1 MMNEPKY
8 LEMIRQGVVNINGD
22 DFKIIRAYDGCSCC
36 SKRKVTGCYFRQFE
50 NFSGCLNNVAQGIC
64 CSAGGHILRKIS

>member
-22 DFKIIRAYDGCSCC
+22 DFKIIRAYDGC
-36 SKRKVTGCYFRQFE
+36 RGCHFRQFE

-64 CSAGGHILRKIS
+64 CSAGGHILRKISE

>member
-1 MMNEPKY
+1 MDAE
-8 LEMIRQGVVNINGD
+8 GVILDN
-22 DFKIIRAYDGCSCC
+22 
-36 SKRKVTGCYFRQFE
+36 FE